1 MISTCFQGKPF
12 NITVTQAYA
21 PTTNAKEAEVKT
33 VCKDLQD
40 LELAHTQTKTKM
52 SFSSGNWNERVGSQ
66 EIPGLTGKFGL
77 GVKNV
82 AGQRLTDLCQNTL
95 VTANTLFQQHKRQ
108 LYTRTSPDGQ
118 YQNQIDYVL
127 CSQRWRNSLYSQ
139 YKQNLELTVAQIISS
154 LLQNLGLN

>member
-33 VCKDLQD
+33 VYKDLQD

-52 SFSSGNWNERVGSQ
+52 SFSSGNWNARVGSQ

-108 LYTRTSPDGQ
+108 LYTWTLPDGQ
-118 YQNQIDYVL
+118 Y
-127 CSQRWRNSLYSQ
+127 
-139 YKQNLELTVAQIISS
+139 
-154 LLQNLGLN
+154 